1 MIDNMK
7 INSLVDSLILCLP
20 HGGSN
25 KYEFFF
31 TSPQRLGE
39 FYSHPSVPKLVY
51 SPIIC
56 IPVLTG

>member
-1 MIDNMK
+1 MK